1 MRRLFGTDG
10 IRGVA
15 GVPPLDRETLWRIGL
30 ALAETGSRNGVKPRI
45 VMGRDTRISGKWISE
60 LLEAAMVSS
69 GIDMISQVGVIST
82 PGLAYLT
89 RLHQCE
95 LGVMI
100 SASHNPYEDN
110 GIKIFGRDGFKLSDE
125 QELVVERLIDGLAD
139 RPLAAEM
146 QTNEKFESSGGQL
159 RGDYFSFLNSQLQG
173 TLTPLRIGLDV
184 CNGSA
189 YEIAPKVFRT
199 LGAKVSVVNDQPDG
213 RNINLNC
220 GSLYLSAIC
229 QLVEDQQLDLGVAFD
244 GDADRALFV
253 TSSGRIFDGDFV
265 LYVLALQFQQ
275 RRPFTKQKVVGTIMS
290 NYALEQ
296 VLKSRN
302 IEFLRAS
309 VGDRY
314 VLELMKQVGANL
326 GGEPSGH
333 VILTDY
339 HTAGDG
345 ILTALKIAEILSTQK
360 VSLDELADG
369 FRPYPQVLESLRV
382 RNKIPLDSSPEI
394 ARLVRITEA
403 KLKGSGRL
411 VVRYSGTE
419 PLLRIM
425 AEGEDADQVRL
436 VVSRLKSDLASL
448 FSAMS

>member
-1 MRRLFGTDG
+1 
-10 IRGVA
+10 
-15 GVPPLDRETLWRIGL
+15 
-30 ALAETGSRNGVKPRI
+30 
-45 VMGRDTRISGKWISE
+45 
-60 LLEAAMVSS
+60 
-69 GIDMISQVGVIST
+69 
-82 PGLAYLT
+82 
-89 RLHQCE
+89 
-95 LGVMI
+95 
-100 SASHNPYEDN
+100 
-110 GIKIFGRDGFKLSDE
+110 
-125 QELVVERLIDGLAD
+125 
-139 RPLAAEM
+139 
-146 QTNEKFESSGGQL
+146 
-159 RGDYFSFLNSQLQG
+159 
-173 TLTPLRIGLDV
+173 
-184 CNGSA
+184 
-189 YEIAPKVFRT
+189 
-199 LGAKVSVVNDQPDG
+199 
-213 RNINLNC
+213 
-220 GSLYLSAIC
+220 
-229 QLVEDQQLDLGVAFD
+229 
-244 GDADRALFV
+244 
-253 TSSGRIFDGDFV
+253 
-265 LYVLALQFQQ
+265 VLALQFQQ

-369 FRPYPQVLESLRV
+369 FRPYPQVLEGLRV